1 MWHKADTDLVDV
13 DGAGTASLDLHL
25 VSLVQSV
32 MQTEQTLTSTGYG
45 IL

>member
-13 DGAGTASLDLHL
+13 DGAGKASPDLHL

-32 MQTEQTLTSTGYG
+32 MQPKQTLTSTGYG
-45 IL
+45 VL

>member
-13 DGAGTASLDLHL
+13 DGAGTAGPDLHL
-25 VSLVQSV
+25 VSLVQSL
-32 MQTEQTLTSTGYG
+32 MQTEHTLTSTGYG